1 MAFKQKDSVGTL
13 NTGHLFPEI
22 NMFNGARPFSKLLLM
37 LRLFCNILC
46 DSTVIDCLSPY
57 LRINTVI
64 NYCKYLL
71 YLLPIIIG
79 LSSIL

>member
-1 MAFKQKDSVGTL
+1 M
-13 NTGHLFPEI
+13 
-22 NMFNGARPFSKLLLM
+22 R
-37 LRLFCNILC
+37 RLFCNILC
-46 DSTVIDCLSPY
+46 DCTVIDSLLLY

-71 YLLPIIIG
+71 YLLPTIIG